1 MSIRQL
7 VFIPLRSITA
17 EKKKKCESQKW
28 MRMKLDF
35 PFPTMLLAG

>member
-7 VFIPLRSITA
+7 AFIPLRSITA
-17 EKKKKCESQKW
+17 EKKKYESQKW